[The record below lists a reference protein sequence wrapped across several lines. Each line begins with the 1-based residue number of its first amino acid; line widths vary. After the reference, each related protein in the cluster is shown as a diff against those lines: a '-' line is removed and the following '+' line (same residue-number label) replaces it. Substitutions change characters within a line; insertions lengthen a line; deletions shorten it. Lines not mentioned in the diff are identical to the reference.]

1 MARSGSVS
9 RERRA
14 EPAIVV
20 DDDVVIFGRTWN
32 NRGKAQIIDGTGS
45 LEAVRDRTPQPKP
58 HPSTSADGH
67 DRSHTPIGSPLKQTQ
82 RFSTGALPGRSI
94 GSWHDQI
101 THNRFGEQG
110 AEPFTR
116 QRTIV
121 VDPGDRWQLRQVRCI
136 RQHFRKRH
144 SARKLCEENL
154 IHFAVQ
160 STVDWGGW
168 HIVFKQ
174 LRVFEL
180 VGALFLQRRPHDFR
194 IYDKSGAFIV
204 GVEHKRIWRIWTRL
218 RIKYVDAIAHI
229 HLRFEMRRL
238 EVIVADLEHFP
249 EGQVR
254 TISMLRQICRRQ
266 FLPYYLVAQ
275 PSIKTI
281 EDLKGKIGA
290 NHTVATSADFAIRL
304 GLKSI
309 GLDPDKDVNLR
320 VVGATNLRLIMMQQ
334 KQADFTIISTTE
346 REEAEKMGLK
356 VVADLASKKIPYPHA
371 GLISSQKMLKEKRDT
386 MLRFGRATV
395 EAIHYFKNNK
405 PQTLAILKKY
415 AKTDITTLDSALVI

>member
-1 MARSGSVS
+1 MRTKLLIALTAVTVAALSQPAPAQDKLNFAYISPNAGSSSVLWIAKDAGIFKKHNLDVNVIYIEGTPKALMS
-9 RERRA
+9 LFAGELQ
-14 EPAIVV
+14 VV
-20 DDDVVIFGRTWN
+20 
-32 NRGKAQIIDGTGS
+32 AGTGP
-45 LEAVRDRTPQPKP
+45 AVA
-58 HPSTSADGH
+58 SAKV
-67 DRSHTPIGSPLKQTQ
+67 R
-82 RFSTGALPGRSI
+82 GADVSMVMG
-94 GSWHDQI
+94 
-101 THNRFGEQG
+101 
-110 AEPFTR
+110 
-116 QRTIV
+116 
-121 VDPGDRWQLRQVRCI
+121 
-136 RQHFRKRH
+136 
-144 SARKLCEENL
+144 
-154 IHFAVQ
+154 
-160 STVDWGGW
+160 
-168 HIVFKQ
+168 
-174 LRVFEL
+174 FE
-180 VGALFLQRRPHDFR
+180 V
-194 IYDKSGAFIV
+194 
-204 GVEHKRIWRIWTRL
+204 
-218 RIKYVDAIAHI
+218 
-229 HLRFEMRRL
+229 
-238 EVIVADLEHFP
+238 
-249 EGQVR
+249 
-254 TISMLRQICRRQ
+254 

-275 PSIKTI
+275 PNIKTI

-415 AKTDITTLDSALVI
+415 AKTDLSTLDTAYTYIKGAIPDLPYPTLEGMKTILNEMGRTRPEVLKYDAASMVDPSLIKSIDDEGFLKKLK